1 MMFILFYFICV
12 QIYELLA
19 GSTSERSKWI
29 KHITEAS
36 NPHKSKDGMSKTKV
50 EQILTSYWSIKQP
63 IICKISSCA
72 NPHKSKDGMSKTKVE
87 QIPTSYWSIR
97 QPIACIFSSCANP
110 HKSKDGMSKT
120 KVEQI
125 LTSYW
130 SIKQPI
136 MSMDLFTCQPAQVQ
150 GGHVQDQGTVE
161 QIVTSYSKQKNC
173 QSYAYFAHLLTH
185 TSPRRACLRQ
195 R

>member
-1 MMFILFYFICV
+1 MVIFTFNDVYFILFCV

-50 EQILTSYWSIKQP
+50 
-63 IICKISSCA
+63 
-72 NPHKSKDGMSKTKVE
+72 G
-87 QIPTSYWSIR
+87 
-97 QPIACIFSSCANP
+97 
-110 HKSKDGMSKT
+110 
-120 KVEQI
+120 QI

-136 MSMDLFTCQPAQVQ
+136 MSMDLFTCQHTQVQ
-150 GGHVQDQGTVE
+150 GGHVQDQGR
-161 QIVTSYSKQKNC
+161 
-173 QSYAYFAHLLTH
+173 ADPHFLLINKAANH
-185 TSPRRACLRQ
+185 MHI
-195 R
+195 